1 MAEVTAGVA
10 AGTSGEATAGT
21 SGDPTAGTKD
31 ADVGGHQDASFDRY
45 ARMVRRALD
54 VPVALVSLVEETR
67 QVFVGAEGLL
77 EPYATS
83 RETPLSH
90 SFCQYVV
97 QDARPLV
104 ISDARL
110 DERLHDNLAIRDL
123 GVIAYAGFPLRD
135 ASGRTVGS
143 LCAIDP
149 EPRLWTQPELNALED
164 LAEACTAELV
174 QRDLRT
180 AAVARAHEA
189 AATSMRSRLLLAL
202 SERLATTR
210 TLAEVSVAVEKVAH
224 EELGCLQ
231 AGMWLRQVTDPL
243 HVSRAAPAAEGRPA
257 ETLTFV
263 HNPVTDWAQATAHT
277 TLAVGEDNP
286 LGSAL
291 LRDGLLVFADRD
303 AQNRAY
309 PHLETAVQTGEARAY
324 MPLVAAGHA
333 YGALALVWPEARE
346 FDDEDR
352 VTIGSLMSYTA
363 QAVQRAL
370 LLQER
375 VDVAVT
381 LQNAMLTRLPQ
392 PDHLELVARYR
403 PAAAREQVGGDWY
416 DAVVMPDGATTV
428 MVGDVVG
435 HDIDAAAV
443 MGQLR
448 AMLRAFAWTHAEPP
462 ARNVERLDRAALD
475 LELEAMATLVVA
487 RIEQTDEDAARGL
500 RTLRW
505 TTAGHPPPMLLHPD
519 GTVVLLGEDSEIDP
533 MLGAAPER
541 DRHDQT
547 AVLPAGSTLLLY
559 TDGLVERRG
568 ENLDRG
574 LERAR
579 AAVARHGDRSAPELL
594 DSILDELVGDA
605 PGDDVAL
612 LAVRFHPEH
621 G

>member
-1 MAEVTAGVA
+1 MTAGTTAGVTAGVTA
-10 AGTSGEATAGT
+10 DGSGHG
-21 SGDPTAGTKD
+21 
-31 ADVGGHQDASFDRY
+31 DASFDRY

-54 VPVALVSLVEETR
+54 VPVALVSLVEDAR
-67 QVFVGAEGLL
+67 QVFVGADGLP
-77 EPYATS
+77 EPHATV
-83 RETPLSH
+83 RHTPLSH

-104 ISDARL
+104 ITDARL
-110 DERLHDNLAIRDL
+110 DVRLQDNPAIPDL
-123 GVIAYAGFPLRD
+123 DVVAYAGVPLRD
-135 ASGRTVGS
+135 AAGKAIGS
-143 LCAIDP
+143 LSAIDP
-149 EPRLWTQPELNALED
+149 EPRAWTDEELSALED

-174 QRDLRT
+174 QRELRT
-180 AAVARAHEA
+180 SAVARAHEA
-189 AATSMRSRLLLAL
+189 AATSVRARLLLAL

-210 TLAEVSVAVEKVAH
+210 TIAEVSVAVEQVAH
-224 EELGCLQ
+224 AELGCLQ
-231 AGMWLRQVTDPL
+231 AGMWLRQVADPMQI
-243 HVSRAAPAAEGRPA
+243 SRAAPAAAGRPA
-257 ETLTFV
+257 ESLTFV
-263 HNPVTDWAQATAHT
+263 HNPVTDWPQATTHT
-277 TLAVGEDNP
+277 TLTVGEDNP
-286 LGSAL
+286 LGAAL
-291 LRDGLLVFADRD
+291 LRDELVVFGTRD
-303 AQNRAY
+303 EQNRAY
-309 PHLETAVQTGEARAY
+309 PHLETAVQVGEARAF
-324 MPLVAAGHA
+324 MPLVAAGYA
-333 YGALALVWPEARE
+333 YGALALVWPEARD

-392 PDHLELVARYR
+392 PAHLELVARYR

-416 DAVVMPDGATTV
+416 DAVQRPDGATTL

-448 AMLRAFAWTHAEPP
+448 AMLRAFAWAHHDPP

-475 LELEAMATLVVA
+475 LELEAMASLVLA
-487 RIEQTDEDAARGL
+487 RIEQTDTEAAGSL

-505 TTAGHPPPMLLHPD
+505 TTAGHPPPMLLRPD
-519 GTVVLLGEDSEIDP
+519 GTVELLGEESEIDP
-533 MLGAAPER
+533 MLGAAPEL

-568 ENLDRG
+568 ESLDQG

-579 AAVARHGDRSAPELL
+579 DAVARHGSRPVSELL
-594 DSILDELVGDA
+594 DSILAELVGDA
-605 PGDDVAL
+605 PSDDVAL
-612 LAVRFHPEH
+612 LAVRFHPEE